1 MLEEPLSCNTAP
13 NRLAVL
19 IWDETE
25 LWLCAKRLPSLAVRP
40 RGTHELFTKFGTE
53 PKLEWTSF
61 RGGRSTSV
69 R

>member
-13 NRLAVL
+13 NRLTVF

-25 LWLCAKRLPSLAVRP
+25 GGSAQSDYLAVRP

-53 PKLEWTSF
+53 PKLEWTCF

-69 R
+69 L